1 MLEVDERS
9 SLKVYK
15 YLTPDILICNN
26 IMRDSLKRNAHTEFI
41 CYILN
46 KQLPSSTKVVLNAD
60 DLICSGLFPNNKDR
74 TYFGVSADRPENGA
88 ATERCATS
96 FTARNAAQNSKRNMS
111 DTIISEDIIVP
122 PAALLRR
129 NPIMT

>member
-1 MLEVDERS
+1 MEVDERS

-88 ATERCATS
+88 ATGRSAARHRLLPEMRRKTRNGICQIQSYRKTS
-96 FTARNAAQNSKRNMS
+96 LF
-111 DTIISEDIIVP
+111 
-122 PAALLRR
+122 LLRLCFAETR
-129 NPIMT
+129 L